1 MSTAPSYHTLAS
13 ATQTVQLPRGMIWID
28 EFDWSALESASE
40 YGIGGSLVIDV
51 AEKLEGRPITL
62 EAADD
67 AGHIAR
73 SVLLTVQAMAAVPLA
88 KYTLTLADGRVF
100 TVMFSPNEQPVT
112 ASLAVGRPEVPIS
125 STRYVATVR
134 LVTVLADPEPEPE
147 EP

>member
-1 MSTAPSYHTLAS
+1 MSTAPRYHTLAS

-51 AEKLEGRPITL
+51 AEKLDGRPITL

-73 SVLLTVQAMAAVPLA
+73 SVLLTLQAMAAVPLA
-88 KYTLTLADGRVF
+88 RHTLTLADGRVF
-100 TVMFSPNEQPVT
+100 TVVFSPSEQ
-112 ASLAVGRPEVPIS
+112 AIEARLAVGRPELPIS
-125 STRYVATVR
+125 STRYAATVR
-134 LVTVLADPEPEPE
+134 LVTALPDPEPE
-147 EP
+147 EPEE